1 MFHLTKILNG
11 RIGVPEPERIVLDAS
26 VSVSYGTPVIL
37 KEGTLEVMSASSTAL
52 PTHLILKDSDGKEI
66 LAGRVTPE
74 MVFEVPLTSAPTA
87 MKVGGEYLL
96 GAGATLSS
104 TLASSGKRGAYLLD
118 KAGAKAAGERVLVC
132 FR

>member
-1 MFHLTKILNG
+1 
-11 RIGVPEPERIVLDAS
+11 
-26 VSVSYGTPVIL
+26 
-37 KEGTLEVMSASSTAL
+37 
-52 PTHLILKDSDGKEI
+52 
-66 LAGRVTPE
+66 
-74 MVFEVPLTSAPTA
+74 

-96 GAGATLSS
+96 GTGATLSN